1 MDKIRWGILGTG
13 GIANTFAK
21 GLSVLPDAELVAVGS
36 RKQETADVFANK
48 YNIPHRHPSYEALA
62 NDPDVDAIY
71 VCTPHPM
78 HKDAVMVSLKGGKA
92 VLCEKPFTLNAAEAQ
107 EVITY
112 ARQHKLFL
120 MEAMWTRFLPVMGK
134 VRELVAQGAIGDVR
148 AVMADFGFRT
158 DFNPSSRLL
167 APELGGGAL
176 LDVGVYVTSFASM
189 VLGGKVAPRI
199 VSLADLGQTGVD
211 EQSAF
216 ILGYPQGRLAMLFS
230 AVRTESPHEAIVMG
244 ENGRI
249 KVHAQFYHS
258 TRLTLSVRGQEDQ
271 VIDVPYEGN
280 GFNYEI
286 AEVMRCLRAGKL
298 ESDILPLDE
307 TLAIMQTLDAI
318 RAPWG
323 LKYPT
328 ES

>member
-1 MDKIRWGILGTG
+1 MEKIRWGILGTG
-13 GIANTFAK
+13 GIANKFAEAVK
-21 GLSVLPDAELVAVGS
+21 ALPDAELVAVGS
-36 RKQETADVFANK
+36 RKQETADIFANK
-48 YNIPHRHPSYEALA
+48 HNIPHRHASYELLA
-62 NDPDVDAIY
+62 SDPDVDAIY

-78 HKDAVMVSLKGGKA
+78 HKDASMLSMKGGKA

-107 EVITY
+107 EMITY
-112 ARQHKLFL
+112 AREHRVFL
-120 MEAMWTRFLPVMGK
+120 MEAMWTRFLPLMGK
-134 VRELVAQGAIGDVR
+134 VRALLAQNAIGDVR
-148 AVMADFGFRT
+148 AVMVDFGFRT
-158 DFNPSSRLL
+158 DFDPRSRLL

-189 VLGGKVAPRI
+189 VLGGKLPPRI

-216 ILGYPQGRLAMLFS
+216 ILGYPQGRLAMLYC
-230 AVRTESPHEAIVMG
+230 AVRTESPHEAVIMG

-249 KVHAQFYHS
+249 KVHAPFYHS
-258 TRLTLSVRGQEDQ
+258 TRLTLSVNGKEDQ
-271 VIDVPYEGN
+271 VVDVPFEGN
-280 GFNYEI
+280 GFNYET
-286 AEVMRCLRAGKL
+286 AEVMRCMRAGKL

-307 TLAIMQTLDAI
+307 TLAIMQTLDQV

-328 ES
+328 EQ